1 MLKKRL
7 KKDVFTIHIQ
17 DPKVNLNNFDC
28 IICPEH
34 DNLEGENVI
43 KTKGAIHYLTNDKN
57 KKIQII

>member
-1 MLKKRL
+1 M
-7 KKDVFTIHIQ
+7 

-43 KTKGAIHYLTNDKN
+43 KTKGAIHYLTNDK
-57 KKIQII
+57 